1 MGDLQIL
8 LIIFQI
14 VGLRAASLPATNNG
28 YRHWKARAK
37 PVSRTVVA
45 PIGAAISAA
54 VSAAVSATTTSTTTA
69 TSAVEARAATAAV
82 GSAATAAVEATAATA
97 AVGTTATAFS
107 RVGRGRERGRKNN
120 DGNPNLECRHD
131 FPSRFRALTARMR
144 DMIMAGKAQLH

>member
-45 PIGAAISAA
+45 TIGAA
-54 VSAAVSATTTSTTTA
+54 VSAATTTTA

-82 GSAATAAVEATAATA
+82 GSAATAAVEATAATAAVEATAATA

-120 DGNPNLECRHD
+120 DGNPKLECRHD
-131 FPSRFRALTARMR
+131 FPSRFRAFTARMR